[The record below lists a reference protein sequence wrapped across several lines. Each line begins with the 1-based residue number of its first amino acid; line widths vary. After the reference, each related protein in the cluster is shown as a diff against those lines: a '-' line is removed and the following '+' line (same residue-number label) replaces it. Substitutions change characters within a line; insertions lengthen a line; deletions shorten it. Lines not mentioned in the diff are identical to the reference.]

1 MKAHEKNLKEAWEA
15 LRQAYARDPLVVPD
29 VMARMG
35 DAVAE
40 CLNDVPPQPR
50 ICAHSVPMETYRTHV
65 VFTQTFKDG
74 IAKHYKDN
82 PAGYTHV
89 DVYSPPEVGERLLYR
104 VQL

>member
-1 MKAHEKNLKEAWEA
+1 VTSKLLDAYNAVRWQWMHGHMPSPEAMSK
-15 LRQAYARDPLVVPD
+15 L
-29 VMARMG
+29 G
-35 DAVAE
+35 DAVSE
-40 CLNDVPPQPR
+40 TVNPQSVPPR
-50 ICAHSVPMETYRTHV
+50 ICAHIVPMETYKTHV

-74 IAKHYKDN
+74 IAKHYKYN